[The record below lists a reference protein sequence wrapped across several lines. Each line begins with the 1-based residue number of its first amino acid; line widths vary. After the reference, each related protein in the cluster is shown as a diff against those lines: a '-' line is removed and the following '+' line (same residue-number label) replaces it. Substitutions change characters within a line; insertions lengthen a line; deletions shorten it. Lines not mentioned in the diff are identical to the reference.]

1 MRSVSLSP
9 VGNHMAGKFSPGL
22 MLLKWPWLG
31 FRGFSS
37 HFWLPLGIGI
47 VMKVSRE
54 FWFYPRERDDLPKN
68 RDLIDIV
75 WLLLNKCG
83 SDWWSYAKM
92 SFNEWFSELLLTKH
106 GTWSLIHMN
115 GMIYQQ
121 LEMVISHDLYN
132 SKKKC
137 GDITR
142 VQQLFHKQ
150 YPCGCV
156 LKWCMPPNHLVY
168 EETDDNAFNRGLKN
182 MAMAQVLYMYSYTW
196 AHLRSNCM
204 VRCWTKSNNHWLTPA
219 VAGSSVLMHIIYSFT
234 IWLFNIAMENPPIL

>member
-168 EETDDNAFNRGLKN
+168 EETDDNAFNRGLKIWPWLKSCICIPTLGRIYDQI
-182 MAMAQVLYMYSYTW
+182 AWCDAEPRVTIIGWHQRLLVPLFWCILYI
-196 AHLRSNCM
+196 HLPSGY
-204 VRCWTKSNNHWLTPA
+204 LT
-219 VAGSSVLMHIIYSFT
+219 
-234 IWLFNIAMENPPIL
+234 